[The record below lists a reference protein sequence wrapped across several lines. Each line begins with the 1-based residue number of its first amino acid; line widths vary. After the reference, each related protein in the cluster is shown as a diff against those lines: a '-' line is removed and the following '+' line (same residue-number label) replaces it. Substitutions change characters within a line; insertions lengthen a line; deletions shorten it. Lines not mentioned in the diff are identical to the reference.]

1 MLLLFIK
8 HLRNDAIEQTHK
20 RKQSVKLSLRQTWF
34 LYGLYSSNA
43 VFFFVIQAP
52 CLGLHLNLHDD
63 PNMNEQK
70 TVLLT

>member
-1 MLLLFIK
+1 MRTECETVTKI
-8 HLRNDAIEQTHK
+8 A
-20 RKQSVKLSLRQTWF
+20 SVYLV
-34 LYGLYSSNA
+34 YGLYSSNA
-43 VFFFVIQAP
+43 DFIYFFFFWIEAP